1 MIDKDFND
9 DPVAFA
15 SIQVKGT
22 TKGAQSDMDGK
33 FSISI
38 APGTYTLLVSFVGMK
53 KVEVPVTVEAGNTT
67 SVTVP
72 MTAEALLDDIIITV
86 AKTRESEEALL
97 KEKQESVTI
106 VQSIGA
112 EELSKK
118 GVSDAEGAV
127 TKVSGVSK
135 QSGVK
140 NVFVRGL
147 GDRYNSTSLNGLP
160 LPSDDPEYKNI
171 SLDFFGS
178 DLIESIDVN
187 KVFTSQITGDNAGA
201 NINICLLYTSPS
213 PRDRG

>member
-1 MIDKDFND
+1 MNKLFFTLLFFVTALMSAQNGTISGTVIDKDFND

-38 APGTYTLLVSFVGMK
+38 APGTYTLLVSFAGMK

-72 MTAEALLDDIIITV
+72 MTAEALLDDVIITV
-86 AKTRESEEALL
+86 TKTRESEEALL

-127 TKVSGVSK
+127 TKVS
-135 QSGVK
+135 
-140 NVFVRGL
+140 VFPAL
-147 GDRYNSTSLNGLP
+147 GISTL
-160 LPSDDPEYKNI
+160 ET
-171 SLDFFGS
+171 GS
-178 DLIESIDVN
+178 EIFL
-187 KVFTSQITGDNAGA
+187 
-201 NINICLLYTSPS
+201 
-213 PRDRG
+213 